1 MARFDVYPMPN
12 NRRGYVVDV
21 QANLLN
27 HLVTRVVVPLLP
39 LDAFQSPIRDLNP
52 IFEIDGVPHVF
63 APQSIATVPLR
74 SLGAVKTSL
83 DREYDSLTRALDIL
97 LTGI

>member
-12 NRRGYVVDV
+12 NRQGYVVDV
-21 QANLLN
+21 QSDLLDR
-27 HLVTRVVVPLLP
+27 LATRAVVPLLP
-39 LDAFQSPIRDLNP
+39 LGVFQAPIRDLNP

-63 APQSIATVPLR
+63 VPQSIATLPIKAL
-74 SLGAVKTSL
+74 APVKMSL
-83 DREYDSLTRALDIL
+83 DREYDALTRALDIL